1 MTGDRLTRALMKLN
15 SRLAVGAMAIALG
28 LPAFAQGPGFGPGY
42 GYGPGT
48 MGPGYGY
55 GPGMGFGHGWGYGPG
70 MMRGYQ
76 AGILESLDLTD
87 EQRDKILSIQEDM
100 RAKSWSTM
108 GKMRSETFKLQR
120 MLAADSLD
128 ANALADQQKKVDE
141 LRRELLKAHV
151 ESRKQI
157 ESVLTPEQKKQL
169 RDLGPWW
176 LSQEPAE

>member
-1 MTGDRLTRALMKLN
+1 MKLN
-15 SRLAVGAMAIALG
+15 SKLAVGAMAIALAV
-28 LPAFAQGPGFGPGY
+28 PAFGQGPGFGPGY
-42 GYGPGT
+42 GYGPGM

-55 GPGMGFGHGWGYGPG
+55 GAGMGFGHGPGYG
-70 MMRGYQ
+70 MMRGYN
-76 AGILESLDLTD
+76 AGLLEALDLTD

-100 RAKSWSTM
+100 RAKNWSTM
-108 GKMRSETFKLQR
+108 GKMRSETFRLQR
-120 MLAADSLD
+120 MYAAESVD